1 MSCMYTSIH
10 PHTHTYITH
19 VRTHTRL
26 VCTDKAPLD
35 NSEAMLGFK
44 LKAAQLCT
52 AISHHDALVDL
63 VANGYERARFGA
75 AGRRGSMVVYAM
87 CVYADVHARRHVHV
101 QVRKRAGVGGR
112 RAGISVYVI
121 CMNAYIH
128 SRRHVHIQ
136 VRKRAGAGRRRG
148 V

>member
-1 MSCMYTSIH
+1 MCVSIH
-10 PHTHTYITH
+10 PYTHTYITH

-35 NSEAMLGFK
+35 NSEAILGFK

-63 VANGYERARFGA
+63 VANGYENARFGA
-75 AGRRGSMVVYAM
+75 AGRRAGIFVYVM
-87 CVYADVHARRHVHV
+87 CVYAYVHT
-101 QVRKRAGVGGR
+101 
-112 RAGISVYVI
+112 
-121 CMNAYIH
+121 
-128 SRRHVHIQ
+128 RRHVHIQ